1 MHLRRI
7 IIVIQKDI
15 ISDMMMEEQEESTDA
30 EFVRDCWRYLQAS
43 EARWARHSRS
53 SGHSLLLEDELL
65 MAVAYERLA
74 RARATA
80 TDEAAEI
87 IFHVPLREV
96 SDDMW
101 NRFVRRTRPIPP
113 LLPASSSLDV

>member
-1 MHLRRI
+1 MSSI
-7 IIVIQKDI
+7 G
-15 ISDMMMEEQEESTDA
+15 EESTDV

-53 SGHSLLLEDELL
+53 SHLWGGLEDELL

-74 RARATA
+74 RARANT

-96 SDDMW
+96 SDEMW

-113 LLPASSSLDV
+113 LLPCRASDM